1 MTRKIRKA
9 IIPAAGYGTG
19 FLPATKAFAK
29 EMLPI
34 VDKPI
39 IQFIVEEAIEAG
51 IEEILIITGKTK
63 RPIEDHFDSN
73 IELEENLRSKGKDD
87 LLELVHQTIQTNLF
101 FVRQSYPTGLGGAI
115 MEAKAFVGEEP
126 FVVMLGD
133 NIMSSSSMTKRLMD
147 LYEKTGVANIAVQ
160 EVSESERNQ
169 MGVVELGKEYLPNV
183 HHIKKL
189 VEKPT
194 IEETES
200 RQAIL
205 GRYVLTPHIFDHIE
219 RLAPGK
225 EGEIQ
230 LTDALN
236 EYNKTQRL
244 FAVEVDDE
252 RHDVGNKLGYLELSI
267 QYGLQHPE
275 TAEGLRTYL
284 RELTKALSEE
294 KNKQ

>member
-39 IQFIVEEAIEAG
+39 VQFIVEEAIEAG

-73 IELEENLRSKGKDD
+73 IELEENLRSKGKDK
-87 LLELVHQTIQTNLF
+87 LLDLVHQTIQPNLF

-133 NIMSSSSMTKRLMD
+133 NIMSGPSMTKQLID
-147 LYEKTGVANIAVQ
+147 LYETNGVANIAVQ
-160 EVSESERNQ
+160 EVSETERNQ
-169 MGVVELGKEYLPNV
+169 MGVVELGKKYLPNV
-183 HHIKKL
+183 HHINKL
-189 VEKPT
+189 IEKPT
-194 IEETES
+194 TNES
-200 RQAIL
+200 TSRHAIL

-225 EGEIQ
+225 ENEIQ

-244 FAVEVDDE
+244 FAVQVEGH

-267 QYGLQHPE
+267 QYGLEHPE
-275 TAEGLRTYL
+275 TEEGLKKYL
-284 RELTKALSEE
+284 QHLSNILLEEL
-294 KNKQ
+294 